1 MSVDRLNRRQ
11 FLQFS
16 GLGLALT
23 AGGRVMRVAA
33 ADQSDASMLSAYI
46 TVGQDGVITIG
57 APNPEVGQGVNTSLP
72 MIIAEELDANW
83 DEVKVVTTP
92 IDAARFG
99 AQFAGGSLSVPMRW
113 DELRKV
119 GATARA
125 MLLQAASVELGVP
138 TAALSTR
145 DSTVIH
151 EATGRSLPYAA
162 LAVSASDLP
171 LPESESVTFKS
182 AEQYRL
188 LGSRITN
195 ASASDI
201 AQGRPLFGIDVQVPD
216 MVYASYAK
224 CPHIGGRVA
233 SANLDEVK
241 ALAGVID
248 AFIIEGQAGP
258 YQFDIRN
265 STQVSPGVAIVA
277 SDTWAAMRARKA
289 LEVQWDTQTAS
300 ADDSEQIAEAAKAAA
315 GLRGRP
321 R

>member
-33 ADQSDASMLSAYI
+33 ADQSEASMLSAYI
-46 TVGQDGVITIG
+46 TVGRDGVITIG

-138 TAALSTR
+138 TACLLYTSPSPR
-145 DSTVIH
+145 DKRQS
-151 EATGRSLPYAA
+151 RMPS
-162 LAVSASDLP
+162 SA
-171 LPESESVTFKS
+171 
-182 AEQYRL
+182 
-188 LGSRITN
+188 
-195 ASASDI
+195 
-201 AQGRPLFGIDVQVPD
+201 
-216 MVYASYAK
+216 
-224 CPHIGGRVA
+224 
-233 SANLDEVK
+233 
-241 ALAGVID
+241 
-248 AFIIEGQAGP
+248 
-258 YQFDIRN
+258 
-265 STQVSPGVAIVA
+265 
-277 SDTWAAMRARKA
+277 
-289 LEVQWDTQTAS
+289 
-300 ADDSEQIAEAAKAAA
+300 
-315 GLRGRP
+315 
-321 R
+321 